1 VGGIDFVGPLPP
13 ELQNKADFVYVA
25 GILATAKQP
34 SAGKALIQFIS
45 GPAAGPVVKSKGL
58 EPG

>member
-1 VGGIDFVGPLPP
+1 LPP
-13 ELQNKADFVYVA
+13 ELQNKTDFVYVA